1 MFEKKSD
8 IAATLREVGLEP
20 FTVSVE
26 RLCRPSICFVEPEQP
41 GLTRFGGAPDL
52 PDKAVWPVRPGYSN
66 GRKLEEAGS
75 NRAHLGSAFTSA
87 APLHFIAQIPLDA
100 VARFGVL
107 KERLPDNGRLLFF
120 WDTRCGP
127 WIDSAESCRVIWD
140 RSPIDQLVSRD
151 PPAELAVPDQHLASC
166 FPLKSVAPLP
176 VWSMPEQFMLEQLA
190 ERTGDHELLAS
201 LDDDDWADEWDSLY
215 ERRLSW
221 RLTSGREVLP
231 HRLCGWPFPEQD
243 DPRVD
248 AAVSAGGTK
257 VIGRALTAAESKQRL
272 NDMHDWTLLLQVDL
286 NRLAPRTFAEGL
298 VYFVMREADLAA
310 RNFDRV
316 HAIYQQT

>member
-1 MFEKKSD
+1 MFEKKLD
-8 IAATLREVGLEP
+8 IAATLEEVGLEP
-20 FTVSVE
+20 FAAAVG
-26 RLCRPSICFVEPEQP
+26 RLCAPAICFVEPEPP

-52 PDKAVWPVRPGYSN
+52 PDNAAWPVRLGYSS
-66 GRKLEEAGS
+66 GRQLEQAGS
-75 NRAHLGSAFTSA
+75 NRAHLGNAFTST
-87 APLHFIAQIPLDA
+87 APLHFIVQIALDE
-100 VARFGVL
+100 VARVGVL
-107 KERLPDNGRLLFF
+107 KQRLPDHGRLLFF

-140 RSPIDQLVSRD
+140 RSPINQLVPCD
-151 PPAELAVPDQHLASC
+151 PPAELAVPDEHLPSS
-166 FPLKSVAPLP
+166 FPLKSVAPLG
-176 VWSMPEQFMLEQLA
+176 VWSMPEQFMLRQLA
-190 ERTGDHELLAS
+190 ERTGDHKLLAS
-201 LDDDDWADEWDSLY
+201 LDDDDWAEEWDSLY
-215 ERRLSW
+215 KQRRSW

-243 DPRVD
+243 DPRVY
-248 AAVSAGGTK
+248 AAVSVRGTD
-257 VIGRALTAAESKQRL
+257 VIGRALTNAESEQRL

-286 NRLAPRTFAEGL
+286 SCLAPRTFGEGL